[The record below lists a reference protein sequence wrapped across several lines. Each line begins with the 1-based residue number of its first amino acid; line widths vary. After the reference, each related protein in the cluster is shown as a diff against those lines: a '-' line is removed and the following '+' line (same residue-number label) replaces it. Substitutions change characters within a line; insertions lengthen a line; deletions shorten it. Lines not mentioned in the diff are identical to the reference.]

1 MRRTKSVGGEPW
13 SVAARNG
20 AAWRAGAP
28 SMRAVTAAA
37 GGANCT
43 ATTGVAA
50 DSADSMWQQELA
62 ALTIVLPE
70 ALVSWQHPP
79 GERESP
85 AGVGPRWQKHSPT
98 EAFISATT
106 SAATPR
112 LRSRGFM
119 RCVLG

>member
-1 MRRTKSVGGEPW
+1 MRRTKRVGGEPW

-37 GGANCT
+37 GGNNCT
-43 ATTGVAA
+43 ATIGVAA

-62 ALTIVLPE
+62 AVTTVLPE
-70 ALVSWQHPP
+70 ALASWQHPL

-85 AGVGPRWQKHSPT
+85 AGVRPRWQKHSPA
-98 EAFISATT
+98 EAFINAKAST
-106 SAATPR
+106 ATPR
-112 LRSRGFM
+112 VRARGFIA
-119 RCVLG
+119 CVLG